1 MSIFI
6 SPARWQAAKR
16 GVLAKNASLTTATKK
31 APLSKAQQ
39 CANILVPKRG
49 EKPFGC
55 RTEYVAKICE
65 IMIGEKVV
73 LASTGDYDFIPGT
86 MVVLL
91 RNPNDHNY
99 TINDPIYVYKQD
111 QGIMRTLMGK
121 LDTGNS
127 LPDRYDYEGERKPFR
142 LATAEEIE
150 TFFATTT
157 PHYNRGTFD
166 EEQVRKD
173 LGL

>member
-1 MSIFI
+1 MSISI
-6 SPARWQAAKR
+6 SPARWEAAKR
-16 GVLAKNASLTTATKK
+16 GVLAKNASLVTVPKK
-31 APLSKAQQ
+31 ATLSKAEQ

-73 LASTGDYDFIPGT
+73 LRSVGDYDFVPGS

-91 RNPNDHNY
+91 RNPNDHDY

-111 QGIMRTLMGK
+111 QGIMRTVMGK
-121 LDTGNS
+121 LVTGNS

-142 LATAEEIE
+142 LATAAEIE
-150 TFFATTT
+150 AFFATTT
-157 PHYNRGTFD
+157 PHYDRGVVD